1 MLTVAR
7 QFVSAESVSLL
18 AILAQVDTFRVVVT
32 RHTVRRTL
40 CTDTIR
46 YDYLLLN
53 TNLHNTNS
61 HLITSFVSYR

>member
-40 CTDTIR
+40 YAPTQYDTIT
-46 YDYLLLN
+46 Y
-53 TNLHNTNS
+53 
-61 HLITSFVSYR
+61 F